1 MLCFSWMNRL
11 IILIFLCV
19 YCFGAKSQD
28 FDPEKC
34 AVDLRIIDS
43 WADDA
48 SGFSQGVSALFSGTS
63 EGCLWVAGGANFP
76 DQPAACGGAKRY
88 YKEVYVASLND
99 AELSW
104 RKIGELPVP
113 LAYGFSVSTAK
124 GVVCVG
130 GMNSKGASSSVF
142 RLSMERGGGLKTEM
156 LPSLPFA
163 LDNMSGC
170 LVQNKLYVVG
180 GNQNGKASNIFYSLD
195 LERISA
201 GWVELPPFPGNPR
214 IQPVCVAQK
223 DEKGEDAIYLWGGF
237 ASASSE
243 RDASLSIDGYQY
255 SLSQKKW
262 TPLSSPTN
270 ARGEVVSLG
279 GGAAVAVGDSLIVC
293 MGGVNKDIFLQAL
306 RNPAPDYLSHPAEWY
321 KFNKDL
327 LAYNV
332 FTREWHTLYTSSGL
346 ARAGA
351 VVVPYKNSFFY
362 INGEVKPGVRTPTIV
377 RINL

>member
-1 MLCFSWMNRL
+1 MWS
-11 IILIFLCV
+11 
-19 YCFGAKSQD
+19 
-28 FDPEKC
+28 
-34 AVDLRIIDS
+34 
-43 WADDA
+43 
-48 SGFSQGVSALFSGTS
+48 
-63 EGCLWVAGGANFP
+63 
-76 DQPAACGGAKRY
+76 
-88 YKEVYVASLND
+88 
-99 AELSW
+99 
-104 RKIGELPVP
+104 
-113 LAYGFSVSTAK
+113 
-124 GVVCVG
+124 
-130 GMNSKGASSSVF
+130 
-142 RLSMERGGGLKTEM
+142 
-156 LPSLPFA
+156 SLPFA

-201 GWVELPPFPGNPR
+201 GWVELPPFPGKPR

-351 VVVPYKNSFFY
+351 VVVPYKLLLY
-362 INGEVKPGVRTPTIV
+362 KWRG
-377 RINL
+377 